1 MSGGTFDHQDYVI
14 RDIAEQI
21 DELIE
26 SNDCVSEYGYTRGYS
41 FRTLDVFHATS
52 DLLKRARVMVHRIDW
67 LVAGDDG
74 EDTFHKRLDDDLG
87 KLIRG
92 L

>member
-26 SNDCVSEYGYTRGYS
+26 SNDCVSEYGHTRGYS
-41 FRTLDVFHATS
+41 PRTLDVFRAAS
-52 DLLKRARVMVHRIDW
+52 DLLKRAMVMVHRIDW

-74 EDTFHKRLDDDLG
+74 EDTFYKRLDDDLG
-87 KLIRG
+87 KLTRG